1 MQFNGKKFEALRYG
15 KNKEI
20 KESTCYFTPGMD
32 DIIEEKDSIRDLG
45 VIMSSDA
52 TFSSHVD
59 AVCSKVRQKSGWIM
73 RTFHTRSTWFLKFMW
88 KCLVQGHVDYCS
100 QLYFPATASDM
111 QKIENLQQIYTKKI
125 PEVKHLNYWQ
135 RLQHLKLLSQER
147 RMERYRIIYV
157 WKILEGISPNCGL
170 EVTTSERRGREVKIP
185 PIKGTKGKIQNL
197 RENSFQIQGPRLFNC
212 LPKSVRGISKV
223 SIDDFKQHL
232 DRFLEKLPDEPK
244 VENYIPS
251 ACNIVTASPT
261 NSVVDLARTVRTRR
275 PG

>member
-1 MQFNGKKFEALRYG
+1 MFLVIVVLPQFYLSLFF
-15 KNKEI
+15 
-20 KESTCYFTPGMD
+20 C
-32 DIIEEKDSIRDLG
+32 
-45 VIMSSDA
+45 V
-52 TFSSHVD
+52 
-59 AVCSKVRQKSGWIM
+59 
-73 RTFHTRSTWFLKFMW
+73 
-88 KCLVQGHVDYCS
+88 
-100 QLYFPATASDM
+100 LYFF
-111 QKIENLQQIYTKKI
+111 
-125 PEVKHLNYWQ
+125 V
-135 RLQHLKLLSQER
+135 RLLVGLVFVLYFLLVLLCCILVSLLVFHFRQLLR